1 MKSKLTKEDFQD
13 LNTLT
18 DEQNL
23 EMQKKFNEVLKEELS
38 KPENQ
43 LLREMKSENENLE
56 SSQTVII
63 GNWVAVS
70 ERLPEIP
77 KDGPSYAQ
85 EVKVIA
91 CWGDR
96 IENTAEMRYC
106 RRKVRG
112 KEVYRFE
119 WMGKIS
125 PWKVNYWMEF
135 PKPPNYHKTIE

>member
-1 MKSKLTKEDFQD
+1 MS
-13 LNTLT
+13 
-18 DEQNL
+18 
-23 EMQKKFNEVLKEELS
+23 
-38 KPENQ
+38 
-43 LLREMKSENENLE
+43 NENFA
-56 SSQTVII
+56 SCQTTII
-63 GNWVAVS
+63 GSWVSVS

-77 KDGPSYAQ
+77 KDNPCQ
-85 EVKVIA
+85 MVKVIA

-96 IENTAEMRYC
+96 NEGMAEMRYC

-135 PKPPNYHKTIE
+135 PKPPNY

>member
-1 MKSKLTKEDFQD
+1 MS
-13 LNTLT
+13 
-18 DEQNL
+18 DENYN
-23 EMQKKFNEVLKEELS
+23 K
-38 KPENQ
+38 
-43 LLREMKSENENLE
+43 MKSENENLA
-56 SSQTVII
+56 SSQTVIM
-63 GNWVAVS
+63 GSWVSVS
-70 ERLPEIP
+70 ERLPKIP
-77 KDGPSYAQ
+77 KGGPSYAQ

-96 IENTAEMRYC
+96 NEFMAEMRYC

-135 PKPPNYHKTIE
+135 PKPPNY